1 MRVLHVITG
10 LDAGGAEQWLRLLLR
25 HSEAQ
30 ADVLALTNAGVL
42 AEAIRGDGVQ
52 VTDLG
57 MRGNRDVTAIPRL
70 VAHIRRG
77 RYDLVHTHLYRA
89 QLYGAVA
96 ARLAGVRRV
105 VSTEH
110 SLNDTLIE
118 GRPTDRPGV
127 RALYLLGARLTSR
140 VVAVSE
146 PVARRLVAW
155 GVPKARVEVV
165 PVGIETGEFAFDA
178 AARAAVRA
186 ELGIPAGA
194 VVVGGVGRMVEPKRF
209 DVLLRA
215 VAALPQVTALLVGEG
230 PARAGLES
238 LAAEL
243 GVTARVRFAGRR
255 VDVPRVLSAMDVFAS
270 PSPEETFGV
279 AILEAM
285 ASGLPVVFA
294 AAPAL
299 DALPDEARASTVRAQ
314 PTAPA
319 FEAALWG
326 LVDGG
331 ITGDTGGDTG
341 TGVPG
346 DRSSPPAALAD
357 YDGATL
363 ARRID
368 RIYADCLGPARSAS
382 GRTVD

>member
-25 HSEAQ
+25 HSAAD
-30 ADVLALTNAGVL
+30 ADVLALCNAGVL
-42 AEAIRGDGVQ
+42 AEAIRSDGVR

-57 MRGNRDVTAIPRL
+57 MRGNRDLGAIPRL
-70 VAHIRRG
+70 VAHVRRG

-89 QLYGAVA
+89 PVYGALA
-96 ARLAGVRRV
+96 ARLAGVRTV

-110 SLNDTLIE
+110 SLNDRLIE
-118 GRPTDRPGV
+118 GRPTDRAGV
-127 RALYLLGARLTSR
+127 RGLYLAAARLTTR

-155 GVPKARVEVV
+155 GVPAAKVTVV
-165 PVGIETGEFAFDA
+165 PVGIETAAFAFDPQ
-178 AARAAVRA
+178 ARRDVRA
-186 ELGIPAGA
+186 ELGIAEDT

-215 VAALPQVTALLVGEG
+215 LTPLPGVAVLLVGEG
-230 PARAGLES
+230 PARDG
-238 LAAEL
+238 LAALAAQL
-243 GVTARVRFAGRR
+243 GMADRVRFAGRR
-255 VDVPRVLSAMDVFAS
+255 LDVGRVLSAMDVFAS
-270 PSPEETFGV
+270 TSPEETFGV

-285 ASGLPVVFA
+285 AAGLPVVYA

-299 DALPDEARASTVRAQ
+299 DALPAAALAAVTRAE
-314 PTAPA
+314 PTPAA
-319 FEAALWG
+319 FEAALRG
-326 LVDGG
+326 VAGP
-331 ITGDTGGDTG
+331 G
-341 TGVPG
+341 T
-346 DRSSPPAALAD
+346 DRARASAPSALLAD

-368 RIYADCLGPARSAS
+368 RIYDDCLGPAPSTSPRTGF
-382 GRTVD
+382 GRGARHG

>member
-25 HSEAQ
+25 HSEAE
-30 ADVLALTNAGVL
+30 ADVVALTNAGVL
-42 AEAIRGDGVQ
+42 ADAIRSDGVE

-57 MRGNRDVTAIPRL
+57 MRGNRDVAAVPRL
-70 VAHIRRG
+70 AGLVRRG

-89 QLYGAVA
+89 QLYGAIA
-96 ARLAGVRRV
+96 AQLGGVRRV

-110 SLNDTLIE
+110 SLNDELIE
-118 GRPTDRPGV
+118 GRPTNRPGV
-127 RALYLLGARLTSR
+127 RGLYLAGAMLTSR
-140 VVAVSE
+140 VIAVSE

-155 GVPKARVEVV
+155 GVPQARVRVV
-165 PVGIETGEFAFDA
+165 PVGIETAAFAFDP

-186 ELGIPAGA
+186 ELGIAQDA

-215 VAALPQVTALLVGEG
+215 LAPLPGVTVLLVGEG
-230 PARAGLES
+230 PAREG
-238 LAAEL
+238 LAALAAQL
-243 GVTARVRFAGRR
+243 GMAGRVRFAGRR
-255 VDVPRVLSAMDVFAS
+255 LDVARVLSAMDVFAS

-285 ASGLPVVFA
+285 ASGLPVVYA

-299 DALPDEARASTVRAQ
+299 DALPEQARTRTVRARAT
-314 PTAPA
+314 PEDMGAA
-319 FEAALWG
+319 VAGFVGGEAGRQAVG
-326 LVDGG
+326 LSRRLG
-331 ITGDTGGDTG
+331 
-341 TGVPG
+341 
-346 DRSSPPAALAD
+346 PPEALAD

-368 RIYADCLGPARSAS
+368 LIYAECLGPARSAS
-382 GRTVD
+382 GRTG

>member
-25 HSEAQ
+25 HSAAD
-30 ADVLALTNAGVL
+30 ADVLALCNAGVL
-42 AEAIRGDGVQ
+42 ADAIRSDGVR

-57 MRGNRDVTAIPRL
+57 MRGNRDLAAVPRL

-89 QLYGAVA
+89 QVYGALA
-96 ARLAGVRRV
+96 ARMAGVRTV

-127 RALYLLGARLTSR
+127 RGLYLAAARLTTR

-155 GVPKARVEVV
+155 GVPAERVTVV
-165 PVGIETGEFAFDA
+165 PVGIETATFAFDP
-178 AARAAVRA
+178 AARREVRA
-186 ELGIPAGA
+186 ELGLADDSA
-194 VVVGGVGRMVEPKRF
+194 VVGGVGRMVEPKRF

-215 VAALPQVTALLVGEG
+215 VAPLPGVSVLLVGEG
-230 PARAGLES
+230 PARPD
-238 LAAEL
+238 LAALAEEL
-243 GVTARVRFAGRR
+243 GMAGRVRFAGRR
-255 VDVPRVLSAMDVFAS
+255 VDVGRVLSAMDVFAS
-270 PSPEETFGV
+270 TSPEETFGV

-285 ASGLPVVFA
+285 AAGLPVVYA
-294 AAPAL
+294 VAPAL
-299 DALPDEARASTVRAQ
+299 DTLPAEALAAVTRAE
-314 PTAPA
+314 PTAAA
-319 FEAALWG
+319 FEAALRPVVVG
-326 LVDGG
+326 AGS
-331 ITGDTGGDTG
+331 
-341 TGVPG
+341 P
-346 DRSSPPAALAD
+346 DRRRPPAALAD

-368 RIYADCLGPARSAS
+368 RIYADCLGPAPSTT
-382 GRTVD
+382 GRTG